1 MFAVIRTG
9 GKQYRVALEDI
20 IEVEKIAGDEGAV
33 VQFADVL
40 MVGGEGALKVGTPM
54 LSGVSVA
61 GNVVAQKRAAKILV
75 FKKKRRKN
83 YRRKRGHRQNLDA
96 SAHHRDS
103 AGRKGTVEG
112 QGGGEETGLQS
123 EGGPGRTQGS
133 NQEVRRQTDNGSEI
147 WRQDKSSEKIDLKLG

>member
-83 YRRKRGHRQNLDA
+83 YRRKRGHRQNLTQVRITEILLDGKAPSKAKAAAKKPA
-96 SAHHRDS
+96 SKAKADQAEPKAAIKKS
-103 AGRKGTVEG
+103 AAK
-112 QGGGEETGLQS
+112 
-123 EGGPGRTQGS
+123 
-133 NQEVRRQTDNGSEI
+133 QTTEA
-147 WRQDKSSEKIDLKLG
+147 KSGAKTKVQKK